1 MERRPLLSP
10 GTLQGATVAALAVLV
25 VLGIQNWTDSR
36 RLNATLNSRLNQID
50 TRLSEISS
58 KVESAPARAAA
69 ATPRRPD
76 PDRVYTINTEGAP
89 YEGPKNAPVTIVEFS
104 DFQ

>member
-1 MERRPLLSP
+1 MERKPLLSP

-25 VLGIQNWTDSR
+25 VLAVQNWTESR
-36 RLNATLNSRLNQID
+36 RFAATVTSRLNQID
-50 TRLSEISS
+50 TRLNEIST
-58 KVESAPARAAA
+58 KVTSGPARAT
-69 ATPRRPD
+69 ATSPRPD